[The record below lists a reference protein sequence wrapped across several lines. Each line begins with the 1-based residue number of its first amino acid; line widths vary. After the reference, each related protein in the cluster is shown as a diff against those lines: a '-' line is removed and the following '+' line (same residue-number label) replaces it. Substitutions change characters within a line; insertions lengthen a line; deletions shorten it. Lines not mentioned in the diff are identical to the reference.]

1 VVASNI
7 VVYCDVLTSVIHVA
21 VPTPP
26 PVGCTILHSNP
37 PAPVSST
44 HRVLFII
51 LVSSRSQLGLGLGL
65 LQDGLHLGSL
75 HDVALD
81 LELAG
86 HEQALGVGL
95 AADEAGEVGIGQG
108 EGDCVFFEID

>member
-1 VVASNI
+1 VTFFHISYTRSGAK
-7 VVYCDVLTSVIHVA
+7 
-21 VPTPP
+21 PP
-26 PVGCTILHSNP
+26 LPVGCTILHGSP

-44 HRVLFII
+44 HTYRVSFII
-51 LVSSRSQLGLGLGL
+51 SISSRSQLGLGLGL
-65 LQDGLHLGSL
+65 LQDGLHLGGL

-95 AADEAGEVGIGQG
+95 AADETGEVGIGQG
-108 EGDCVFFEID
+108 EGDYMGFEICRLASLV